1 MPDCGCSHG
10 LRMMIRMTAPLAALP
25 APMKPPS
32 LDRIVSRLYILKL
45 VQSSPSTVFNLMERL
60 RERGIDK
67 NIRALRPIL
76 RSLMIARAITAE
88 LVEGNGR
95 VYSITDA
102 GRAELDAYL
111 SHLDVLKSDVEAE
124 SDVRDMA

>member
-1 MPDCGCSHG
+1 
-10 LRMMIRMTAPLAALP
+10 
-25 APMKPPS
+25 MKPPS

-45 VQSSPSTVFNLMERL
+45 VQASPATVFNLMERL

-76 RSLMIARAITAE
+76 RSLMMARAITAE

-102 GRAELDAYL
+102 GRAELNAYL
-111 SHLDVLKSDVEAE
+111 SHLDVLKEEVKDSAD
-124 SDVRDMA
+124 

>member
-1 MPDCGCSHG
+1 
-10 LRMMIRMTAPLAALP
+10 MMIRILAPLAASP
-25 APMKPPS
+25 APMKTPS

-76 RSLMIARAITAE
+76 RSLMMARAITAE

-95 VYSITDA
+95 VYTITA
-102 GRAELDAYL
+102 EGRAELDAYL
-111 SHLDVLKSDVEAE
+111 SHLDVLKD
-124 SDVRDMA
+124 DGK

>member
-1 MPDCGCSHG
+1 
-10 LRMMIRMTAPLAALP
+10 
-25 APMKPPS
+25 
-32 LDRIVSRLYILKL
+32 
-45 VQSSPSTVFNLMERL
+45 MERL

-76 RSLMIARAITAE
+76 RSLMMARSISAE

-102 GRAELDAYL
+102 GRAELEAYL
-111 SHLDVLKSDVEAE
+111 SHLDVLKTGLSTGTEDADERA
-124 SDVRDMA
+124 

>member
-1 MPDCGCSHG
+1 
-10 LRMMIRMTAPLAALP
+10 MIT
-25 APMKPPS
+25 PS

-45 VQSSPSTVFNLMERL
+45 VQASPSTVFSLMERL

-76 RSLMIARAITAE
+76 RSLMIARSITAE

-95 VYSITDA
+95 VYTITDS

-111 SHLDVLKSDVEAE
+111 SHLDVLKSDLPGAGNHAQKK
-124 SDVRDMA
+124 DAA

>member
-1 MPDCGCSHG
+1 
-10 LRMMIRMTAPLAALP
+10 
-25 APMKPPS
+25 
-32 LDRIVSRLYILKL
+32 
-45 VQSSPSTVFNLMERL
+45 MERL

-76 RSLMIARAITAE
+76 RSLMMARAITAE

-102 GRAELDAYL
+102 GRAQARRLPFAPRRAQDQGGWTERATCPAC
-111 SHLDVLKSDVEAE
+111 SPCKNAAP
-124 SDVRDMA
+124 R

>member
-1 MPDCGCSHG
+1 
-10 LRMMIRMTAPLAALP
+10 
-25 APMKPPS
+25 MKTPS
-32 LDRIVSRLYILKL
+32 LDRIVSRLYILRL

-76 RSLMIARAITAE
+76 RSLMMARSISAE

-95 VYSITDA
+95 VYSITDT
-102 GRAELDAYL
+102 GRAELEAYL
-111 SHLDVLKSDVEAE
+111 SHLDVLKTGLSSGTEDADERA
-124 SDVRDMA
+124 

>member
-1 MPDCGCSHG
+1 MPDCGSSHG
-10 LRMMIRMTAPLAALP
+10 LRIMIRIPAPLAAST

-45 VQSSPSTVFNLMERL
+45 VQASPATVFNLMERL

-76 RSLMIARAITAE
+76 RSLMMARAITAE

-102 GRAELDAYL
+102 GRAELNAYL
-111 SHLDVLKSDVEAE
+111 SHLDVLKEEVKDSAD
-124 SDVRDMA
+124 